1 MVTRV
6 FSSQHGSQWWDVSDF
21 VPNIASSTDLMITVF
36 LLCTQGPYLS
46 LSRKTVWSI
55 LLPSILPS
63 SRWFY
68 RENLDKKSREKIK
81 QKLIMCLCFREW
93 QCDFHSNWL
102 FLYWFENGIKALQAK
117 PNLHH
122 HSSSL
127 VLACNPP
134 RVPSLQKSSLS
145 RYCPESIESD
155 NILIIMSSWNN
166 SPSSPLSVGAK
177 KWVPSLLIIARAL
190 INSCQFLF
198 EV

>member
-1 MVTRV
+1 MVIRV
-6 FSSQHGSQWWDVSDF
+6 CSSQHGSQWWDVSDF
-21 VPNIASSTDLMITVF
+21 VPNIVNWFDD
-36 LLCTQGPYLS
+36 YS
-46 LSRKTVWSI
+46 LPVVHSGAIFVAIKENS
-55 LLPSILPS
+55 LEHPPSLPS
-63 SRWFY
+63 SLPPDDY
-68 RENLDKKSREKIK
+68 QENLDKRSREKIK

-177 KWVPSLLIIARAL
+177 KWVPRLLIIARAL

>member
-1 MVTRV
+1 MWVILSQTSHRQLIWWLQ
-6 FSSQHGSQWWDVSDF
+6 SSCCALRGHICRYQGKQF
-21 VPNIASSTDLMITVF
+21 GASSF
-36 LLCTQGPYLS
+36 
-46 LSRKTVWSI
+46 
-55 LLPSILPS
+55 LPS
-63 SRWFY
+63 SLPPDDY
-68 RENLDKKSREKIK
+68 QENLDKRSREKIK

-177 KWVPSLLIIARAL
+177 KWVPRLLIIARAL

>member
-1 MVTRV
+1 MALNDGMWVIL
-6 FSSQHGSQWWDVSDF
+6 SQT
-21 VPNIASSTDLMITVF
+21 SSTDLMITVF
-36 LLCTQGPYLS
+36 LLCTRGPYLS

-55 LLPSILPS
+55 LLRFHPPSLPS
-63 SRWFY
+63 RWLSQ
-68 RENLDKKSREKIK
+68 ENLDKRSREKIK
-81 QKLIMCLCFREW
+81 QKLIMCLCFPEW
-93 QCDFHSNWL
+93 QCYFHSNWL

-166 SPSSPLSVGAK
+166 SPSSPLSVGWK
-177 KWVPSLLIIARAL
+177 KMSPASVNYCPSTY
-190 INSCQFLF
+190 
-198 EV
+198 